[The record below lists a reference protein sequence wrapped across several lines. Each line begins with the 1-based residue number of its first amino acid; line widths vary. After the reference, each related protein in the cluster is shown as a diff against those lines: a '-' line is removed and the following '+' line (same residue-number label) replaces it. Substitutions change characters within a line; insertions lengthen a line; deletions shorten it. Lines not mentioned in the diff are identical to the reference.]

1 MTRIELAAAAVL
13 CSFVHIGCDE
23 GTTVPFKGKQDG
35 ATSAGGSDP
44 GSDGASS
51 TGGSAG
57 STSTGGSSGSTNA
70 GGSPGDSGSACGTVF
85 GHAGTCETCLESKCC
100 ALGNACSKVAKCV
113 ALADCTREC
122 DAKGGTMAQI
132 DTCRSTCAGQHLT
145 QESGLVYNPLVQCMG
160 QSCLTECPFH
170 GP

>member
-1 MTRIELAAAAVL
+1 MTRIDLAAAAVL
-13 CSFVHIGCDE
+13 CSLIHIGCDSDS
-23 GTTVPFKGKQDG
+23 TAPFKGKQDG
-35 ATSAGGSDP
+35 STSAGGSDS
-44 GSDGASS
+44 GSAGDSSTAGASS
-51 TGGSAG
+51 
-57 STSTGGSSGSTNA
+57 GGSSGNASA
-70 GGSPGDSGSACGTVF
+70 GGTTGDSGAACGTVF
-85 GHAGTCETCLESKCC
+85 GHAGACKACLETKCC
-100 ALGNACSKVAKCV
+100 ALGNACSKLAKCV
-113 ALADCTREC
+113 DLAGCTREC